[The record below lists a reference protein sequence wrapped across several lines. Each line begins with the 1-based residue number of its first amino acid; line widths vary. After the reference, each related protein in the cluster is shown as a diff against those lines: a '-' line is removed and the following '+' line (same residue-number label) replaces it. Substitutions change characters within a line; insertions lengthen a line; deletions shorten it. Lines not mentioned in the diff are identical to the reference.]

1 MLTQIIN
8 GQILTPQGWLKDGSV
23 LINDGKILEITNS
36 DLAVIGAT
44 VIDAKG
50 MFIVPG
56 FVSMHCHGGGGH
68 DFTEGTTEAF
78 KEAVAA
84 HLKHGSTTI
93 FPTLSSTTFENIR
106 LAAATCD
113 QLMAEDADTTIMGL
127 HIEGP
132 YLNENMAGTQWKEF
146 LKNPDPEEYK
156 TLVESTKCIKRWD
169 ISPELPGAHD
179 FARYMTSKGILTAI
193 THTEA
198 EYQEIKDAFAA
209 GFTHAAHFYNAM
221 PGFHKR
227 REYKYEGTVESVY
240 LMDDMSVEVIADGVH
255 LPATILKLV
264 YKVKGVEKTCLVT
277 DSLKFAGYTGETI
290 NDPNYVIEN
299 GVCKWADRQTLAGS
313 IATADVLVQTMVK
326 KAGIPLEDAV
336 RMASETPARLTG
348 IADSKGTLEKGKDAD
363 IVILDND
370 VNVRCVFTKGKEVE
384 GTNTMIHNI
393 I

>member
-56 FVSMHCHGGGGH
+56 FISMHCHGGGGH

-78 KEAVAA
+78 KEAAAA

-156 TLVESTKCIKRWD
+156 ALVESTKCIKRWD

-179 FARYMTSKGILTAI
+179 FARYTTSKGILTAI

-290 NDPNYVIEN
+290 NDPNYIIEN

>member
-156 TLVESTKCIKRWD
+156 ALVESTKCIKRWD

-290 NDPNYVIEN
+290 NDQNYVIEN

>member
-156 TLVESTKCIKRWD
+156 ALVESTKCIKRWD

-336 RMASETPARLTG
+336 RMASETPARLTC

>member
-156 TLVESTKCIKRWD
+156 ALVESTKCIKRWD